1 MGVNKTLPD
10 QPAPEIIS
18 GPGLTARDG
27 TVSVHVENDS
37 DMPSNIQV
45 TYRLKVCLHV
55 PTSSPSP
62 SKVYHCANGDGRFD
76 WQNG

>member
-27 TVSVHVENDS
+27 TVSVHVENDT

-45 TYRLKVCLHV
+45 MCRPMYRY
-55 PTSSPSP
+55 SSIVAPS
-62 SKVYHCANGDGRFD
+62 NGLQFASS
-76 WQNG
+76 